1 MMKLWLDKLS
11 TTFFSTLTM
20 LWIWIMG
27 MQWVSFT
34 ETIWLSETTAI
45 VIAALTI
52 TAVTE
57 ALLPIKQGYRVVL
70 QFLLILYCVYSLL
83 KTSGNPVPVFGAEG
97 FLTEELLYLFPYL
110 WFAIAAWAIFLFLA
124 RWAKTRGRVL
134 LVVGIHVISFAIL
147 DSFTKI
153 VLWDEIAWVVG
164 AGMGWLVSSHFNRFR
179 RRFPQGW
186 VNLSKYPFKIIA
198 NILVIFSLIIVAG
211 VNMPHVKPTLTD
223 PYTAWREWNG
233 VPLSGVGTSGT
244 GTLIE
249 SASES
254 MSGYGREDNDLGGG
268 FNFDYSPVMSITSEE
283 RSYWRGETRAV
294 YSGTGWA
301 DGASSRRSGTGVDI
315 GDPLPEETGA
325 SVPTK
330 KLEQSVTMLSDTVY
344 PVLFGAYSVRQLD
357 SLDEDIDPD
366 RLSWVTE
373 GAEMHLD
380 DVRDAD
386 YPKSYTLTSEVPVIP
401 IDELSARTYDELY
414 SGSFDEAYVQMPRN
428 FPDRVS
434 DLAEEITA
442 DGDTPYEKVMLLQQ
456 YLTSN
461 YTYTNT
467 PDLSLKKSDD
477 FVDAFLF
484 EIMEGYCDYFSTS
497 MVMMTRSLDIP
508 ARWVKGYAPGRMT
521 ASEYV
526 PVDGQT
532 SIEPDNYTVT
542 NADAHSWVEVYFGE
556 YGWVPIEATPG
567 FSMPILTADADAE
580 PVIEEEVEEEE
591 KAEDEVAPAPT
602 SDNPSSG
609 WVKIIVTAAVVVI
622 VLWILYIVWRMRISL
637 RFAGARIRAGKPL
650 TAADKVIAETER
662 WIRSV
667 QRKGLVRQEHETL
680 RESVRRWAYAH
691 PELEAELRPLLQQF
705 EAARYSPAEVKEE
718 QWRSVQQDAEKLKKS
733 IKKVRIVPD
742 KRLST

>member
-1 MMKLWLDKLS
+1 MRLWLDKLS
-11 TTFFSTLTM
+11 TTFFSTLAM
-20 LWIWIMG
+20 LWLWIMG

-52 TAVTE
+52 TAVIE
-57 ALLPIKQGYRVVL
+57 ALLPIKQGYRL
-70 QFLLILYCVYSLL
+70 LIQFVLILYCVYSLL
-83 KTSGNPVPVFGAEG
+83 KSYGNPVPVMTSESVLAE
-97 FLTEELLYLFPYL
+97 EIMYLFPYL
-110 WFAIAAWAIFLFLA
+110 WFAVAAWAIFLFIA
-124 RWAKTRGRVL
+124 HWAKTKGRVL
-134 LVVGIHVISFAIL
+134 FIVGLNVISFAVL

-186 VNLSKYPFKIIA
+186 INLSKYPFKIIA

-211 VNMPHVKPTLTD
+211 VNMPHVQPTLTD
-223 PYTAWREWNG
+223 PYTAWREWSG
-233 VPLSGVGTSGT
+233 VPLSTGSTTGT

-249 SASES
+249 SSSES

-268 FNFDYSPVMSITSEE
+268 FNFDYSPVMSITSDE

-301 DGASSRRSGTGVDI
+301 DGASSRRSGTGVEI
-315 GDPLPEETGA
+315 GEELPGESNG
-325 SVPTK
+325 SLSTK

-344 PVLFGAYSVRQLD
+344 PVLFGAYSVKQLEG
-357 SLDEDIDPD
+357 LDEDIDPG
-366 RLSWVTE
+366 RLRWQME

-401 IDELSARTYDELY
+401 IDELSTRTYDQLY
-414 SGSFDEAYVQMPRN
+414 SGSMDDAYIQKPRN
-428 FPDRVS
+428 FPERVTT
-434 DLAEEITA
+434 LAEEITA
-442 DGDTPYEKVMLLQQ
+442 EGDTPYEKVMLLQQ

-467 PDLSLKKSDD
+467 PDLTRKKSDD
-477 FVDAFLF
+477 FVDGFLF
-484 EIMEGYCDYFSTS
+484 EVKEGYCDYFSTS
-497 MVMMTRSLDIP
+497 LVMMTRSLDIP
-508 ARWVKGYAPGRMT
+508 ARWVKGYAPGSLT
-521 ASEYV
+521 ASEYM
-526 PVDGQT
+526 PMDGQT
-532 SIEPDNYTVT
+532 PIEPGNYTVT

-567 FSMPILTADADAE
+567 FSMPILTADTDAE
-580 PVIEEEVEEEE
+580 PVIEEDVEEEE
-591 KAEDEVAPAPT
+591 SAEDETTPA
-602 SDNPSSG
+602 SASNDQQSG
-609 WVKIIVTAAVVVI
+609 WVKMIVTAAAVVI
-622 VLWILYIVWRMRISL
+622 VLWILYILWRMRISL

-667 QRKGLVRQEHETL
+667 HRKGLVRQEHETL
-680 RESVRRWAYAH
+680 RESVKRWLQAH
-691 PELEAELRPLLQQF
+691 PALESEMRPLLQQF
-705 EAARYSPAEVKEE
+705 EAARYSPAEVQEE
-718 QWRSVQQDAEKLKKS
+718 QWRSVQNDAEKLKKS
-733 IKKVRIVPD
+733 IKKIRIVHE
-742 KRLST
+742 KRLSP

>member
-1 MMKLWLDKLS
+1 MRLWLDKLS

-20 LWIWIMG
+20 LWLWIIG

-34 ETIWLSETTAI
+34 ESIWLSETTAI

-52 TAVTE
+52 TAVIE
-57 ALLPIKQGYRVVL
+57 ALLPMKQVYRL
-70 QFLLILYCVYSLL
+70 LIQFVLILYCVYTLL
-83 KTSGNPVPVFGAEG
+83 KSYGNPVPS
-97 FLTEELLYLFPYL
+97 LTEESILTEEIMYLFPYL
-110 WFAIAAWAIFLFLA
+110 WFAVAAWAIFLFIA

-134 LVVGIHVISFAIL
+134 FIVGLNVISFAVL

-233 VPLSGVGTSGT
+233 VPLSGSSTTGT
-244 GTLIE
+244 GILTE
-249 SASES
+249 SPSES

-268 FNFDYSPVMSITSEE
+268 FNFDYSPVMTITSDE

-301 DGASSRRSGTGVDI
+301 DGASNRRSGTGVSI
-315 GDPLPEETGA
+315 GEELQGETNS
-325 SVPTK
+325 SVSTK
-330 KLEQSVTMLSDTVY
+330 KLEQTVTMLSDTVY
-344 PVLFGAYSVRQLD
+344 PVLFGAYSVKQLE
-357 SLDEDIDPD
+357 SLDEDIDPG
-366 RLSWVTE
+366 RLRWQAE

-380 DVRDAD
+380 DIRNPD
-386 YPKSYTLTSEVPVIP
+386 YPKTYSITSEVPVIP
-401 IDELSARTYDELY
+401 IDELSTRTYDQLY
-414 SGSFDEAYVQMPRN
+414 SGSLDDAYIQKPRN
-428 FPDRVS
+428 FPDRVTT
-434 DLAEEITA
+434 LAEEITA

-467 PDLSLKKSDD
+467 PDLTRKKSDD
-477 FVDAFLF
+477 FVDGFLF
-484 EIMEGYCDYFSTS
+484 EVKEGYCDYFSTAL
-497 MVMMTRSLDIP
+497 VMMTRSLDIP
-508 ARWVKGYAPGRMT
+508 ARWVKGYAPGSVT

-526 PVDGQT
+526 PMDGQT
-532 SIEPDNYTVT
+532 PIDPGNYTVT

-567 FSMPILTADADAE
+567 FSMPILTADTDAE
-580 PVIEEEVEEEE
+580 PVIEEDVEEEE
-591 KAEDEVAPAPT
+591 KAEDETTPAAA
-602 SDNPSSG
+602 SNDQQSG
-609 WVKIIVTAAVVVI
+609 WFKVIVTAAAVVI
-622 VLWILYIVWRMRISL
+622 ALWILYIVWRMRISL

-667 QRKGLVRQEHETL
+667 HRKGLVRQEHETL
-680 RESVRRWAYAH
+680 RESVHRWVKTH
-691 PELEAELRPLLQQF
+691 PVLESEMRPLLQQF
-705 EAARYSPAEVKEE
+705 EAARYSPAEVQEE
-718 QWRSVQQDAEKLKKS
+718 QWRSVQNDAEKLKKS
-733 IKKVRIVPD
+733 IKKVRIVHE
-742 KRLST
+742 KRLSP